1 MLSSTCLLCH
11 SPGGAVLWQNEYLRV
26 IDACDALYPG
36 FTRVI
41 WTAHVVEMT
50 DLTAVQQTELL
61 RIVLLVEHVQRAE
74 LKPDKVNLAAFGNVV
89 PHLHWH
95 VIPRWQDDPHFPQAV
110 WAALPPAN
118 ATAQAAQEARRAR
131 VRQQLSAYHQ
141 ALVAHLNS
149 TLLPGR
155 AGVGDGPGFTLGG
168 SD

>member
-1 MLSSTCLLCH
+1 MLKNMFHANCLLCQ
-11 SPGGAVLWQNEYLRV
+11 SPGGTVLWQNEQLRV

-50 DLTAVQQTELL
+50 DLTTAEQIELL
-61 RIVLLVEHVQRAE
+61 RVVLLVEQSQRLE

-110 WAALPPAN
+110 WAALPSAD
-118 ATAQAAQEARRAR
+118 AQAQAAQEAWRAR
-131 VRQQLSAYHQ
+131 VQQQLNAYHQ
-141 ALVAHLNS
+141 VLV
-149 TLLPGR
+149 GR
-155 AGVGDGPGFTLGG
+155 LDGR
-168 SD
+168 

>member
-1 MLSSTCLLCH
+1 MLSTKCLLCQT
-11 SPGGAVLWQNEYLRV
+11 SGGTVLWQNEHLRV

-50 DLTAVQQTELL
+50 DLSAAEQTELL
-61 RIVLLVEHVQRAE
+61 RVVLLVEQVQRAE

-110 WAALPPAN
+110 WAALPLAD
-118 ATAQAAQEARRAR
+118 TQAQAAQELRR
-131 VRQQLSAYHQ
+131 VPVQQQLNAYHQ
-141 ALVAHLNS
+141 ALVAQLDS
-149 TLLPGR
+149 R
-155 AGVGDGPGFTLGG
+155 
-168 SD
+168 

>member
-1 MLSSTCLLCH
+1 MHKNMFHADCLLCNT
-11 SPGGAVLWQNEYLRV
+11 PGGTVLWQNEYLRV
-26 IDACDALYPG
+26 IDACDALYLG

-50 DLTAVQQTELL
+50 DLTPAEQAELL
-61 RIVLLVEHVQRAE
+61 RVVLLVEQVQRAE

-110 WAALPPAN
+110 WAALPQTD

-131 VRQQLSAYHQ
+131 APQQVNGYHQ
-141 ALVAHLNS
+141 ALLARLR
-149 TLLPGR
+149 TRL
-155 AGVGDGPGFTLGG
+155 LGG
-168 SD
+168 PT

>member
-1 MLSSTCLLCH
+1 MPHADCLLCH
-11 SPGGAVLWQNEYLRV
+11 SLGGTVLWQNQQLRV

-50 DLTAVQQTELL
+50 DLTTADQTELL
-61 RIVLLVEHVQRAE
+61 RVVLLVEQVQRLA

-110 WAALPPAN
+110 WAALPQAD
-118 ATAQAAQEARRAR
+118 AQAQAAQEARRAR
-131 VRQQLSAYHQ
+131 VEPQLNGYHR
-141 ALVAHLNS
+141 ALVARLD
-149 TLLPGR
+149 GR
-155 AGVGDGPGFTLGG
+155 
-168 SD
+168 